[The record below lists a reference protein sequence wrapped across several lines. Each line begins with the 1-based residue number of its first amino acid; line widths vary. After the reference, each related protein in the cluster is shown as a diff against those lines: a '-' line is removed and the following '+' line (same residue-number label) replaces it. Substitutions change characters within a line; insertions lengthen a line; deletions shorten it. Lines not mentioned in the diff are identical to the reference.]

1 MWKQLEPLANN
12 NTFESLLSKTL
23 HTAIRMIPPSRN
35 EQMANIV
42 EKSFL
47 YIPLQLLDWQL
58 SEKTLNSMICSY
70 VLLKQVLSLL
80 LVVWV
85 LPGLLWA
92 FQLASLTVMGQV
104 F

>member
-1 MWKQLEPLANN
+1 
-12 NTFESLLSKTL
+12 
-23 HTAIRMIPPSRN
+23 MIPPSRN

-85 LPGLLWA
+85 LPGLL
-92 FQLASLTVMGQV
+92 
-104 F
+104 